1 METFYFLW
9 FNVSR
14 LIFVIFCIQYFKTTI
29 YFISF
34 NVSRRSIFHTHKK
47 LFAFPFIIFTFT
59 PLYTHVHSLSYHPI
73 SNTLR
78 KKMMSFSFNLSMTH
92 VQPHSWIPGLSLA
105 WARFYLGSQLICVV
119 GLSFLLWVILDKDS
133 MRSLF
138 SPSLLDFLLAPS
150 NPFFPPQFL
159 LFIVLS

>member
-14 LIFVIFCIQYFKTTI
+14 LFFFLHFV
-29 YFISF
+29 F
-34 NVSRRSIFHTHKK
+34 NVLRLLFILFDLMFQDLSSLTHTKK
-47 LFAFPFIIFTFT
+47 LFAFLFIIFTFT

-78 KKMMSFSFNLSMTH
+78 KKMMSFSFNLSMTP
-92 VQPHSWIPGLSLA
+92 VRPHSWIPELSLA

-150 NPFFPPQFL
+150 NPFFLHNFSYL
-159 LFIVLS
+159 